1 MAEDVEVFL
10 EVGVGVGVVGA
21 QAHAGEVEAGG
32 FVEAGGEGVG
42 PGGTTGGVGAPA
54 AGGEPAVATAG
65 GVAVDGD
72 EDDVVFA
79 EEAAPVVDAAAA
91 LEQGD
96 VVFFRH
102 QEGGVQAPGGE
113 GGDNAPGDDA
123 VLAVFQQAAVGRT
136 LAPRLGP
143 VTIVDEDL
151 HS

>member
-91 LEQGD
+91 LGQGMPFSSGTRRAASRPRAARA
-96 VVFFRH
+96 VTMPRAMMRFSRYSSRRPSGERLPRVS
-102 QEGGVQAPGGE
+102 AP
-113 GGDNAPGDDA
+113 
-123 VLAVFQQAAVGRT
+123 
-136 LAPRLGP
+136 
-143 VTIVDEDL
+143 
-151 HS
+151 

>member
-54 AGGEPAVATAG
+54 AGGE
-65 GVAVDGD
+65 
-72 EDDVVFA
+72 
-79 EEAAPVVDAAAA
+79 
-91 LEQGD
+91 
-96 VVFFRH
+96 
-102 QEGGVQAPGGE
+102 